1 MGFYSETIIRKTV
14 VIYDRRRKMIYLV
27 EDDSSIREL
36 VVYTLNS
43 TGLEAQGF
51 ERPSEFWNALED
63 VMPSLV
69 ILDVMLPE
77 ESGIEI
83 LQKIRKNPKTEKLPV
98 IIATAKTSEYD
109 KINGLESG
117 ADDYIAKPFSMME
130 MVARVKALLRR
141 SEYASAEKDYTI
153 DNLYVCPSKHIVK
166 VDGEEV
172 ILTLKEFEML
182 CLLLS
187 NRGIV
192 LTRDQMLNK
201 IWGYSFDGE
210 SRTVDVHIRTL
221 RQKLGTAGDVIKTI
235 RGVGYKISNK

>member
-1 MGFYSETIIRKTV
+1 
-14 VIYDRRRKMIYLV
+14 MIFLV

-36 VVYTLNS
+36 VIYTLDS
-43 TGLEAQGF
+43 TGLQATGF
-51 ERPSEFWNALED
+51 ERPSEFWKAIRKT
-63 VMPSLV
+63 MPSLV

-83 LQKIRKNPKTEKLPV
+83 LKKLRKNPMTEKIPV
-98 IIATAKTSEYD
+98 IMATAKTSEYD

-141 SEYASAEKDYTI
+141 AEYSSTQSDYTVN
-153 DNLYVCPSKHIVK
+153 NLYVCPEKHIVK
-166 VDGEEV
+166 VDGQEV

-182 CLLLS
+182 CLLIK

-221 RQKLGTAGDVIKTI
+221 RQKLTTAGGIIKTI
-235 RGVGYKISNK
+235 RGVGYKISNS

>member
-1 MGFYSETIIRKTV
+1 
-14 VIYDRRRKMIYLV
+14 MIYLV

-51 ERPSEFWNALED
+51 ERPSQFWEALENA
-63 VMPSLV
+63 MPSLV
-69 ILDVMLPE
+69 MLDVMLPE

-83 LQKIRKNPKTEKLPV
+83 LQKIRKNPRTEKLPV
-98 IIATAKTSEYD
+98 IMATAKTSEYD

-130 MVARVKALLRR
+130 MVARVKALIRR
-141 SEYASAEKDYTI
+141 SEYTSTETDYTI

-166 VDGEEV
+166 VDDEEV
-172 ILTLKEFEML
+172 VLTLKEFEML
-182 CLLLS
+182 CLLLG

-201 IWGYSFDGE
+201 VWGYSFDGE

>member
-1 MGFYSETIIRKTV
+1 
-14 VIYDRRRKMIYLV
+14 MIYLV

-69 ILDVMLPE
+69 ILDVILPE
-77 ESGIEI
+77 ESEIEI

-109 KINGLESG
+109 KISGLESG

-141 SEYASAEKDYTI
+141 SEYASAEKDYTMI
-153 DNLYVCPSKHIVK
+153 I
-166 VDGEEV
+166 
-172 ILTLKEFEML
+172 
-182 CLLLS
+182 
-187 NRGIV
+187 
-192 LTRDQMLNK
+192 
-201 IWGYSFDGE
+201 
-210 SRTVDVHIRTL
+210 
-221 RQKLGTAGDVIKTI
+221 
-235 RGVGYKISNK
+235 